1 STAFVKMLLENG
13 ADFNATDDCGRTPL
27 RAASTEGYEDIVKI
41 LSKKE
46 AEDKKAK
53 AGSGNKRDRSS

>member
-1 STAFVKMLLENG
+1 MLLENG